1 MKQLLLPVAVCFFA
15 AAPFHS
21 SFAAEVCPSGSGV
34 TSSCIKHMAELTT
47 DGDKLTQ
54 CIRELKSEYFGVNG
68 ASGKGPKYKKKRNEC
83 IIIATLALDAIESAY
98 VPGGDTTPR
107 DALEE
112 VVDEWKA
119 AAEKDE

>member
-1 MKQLLLPVAVCFFA
+1 MKRLLLPAAVCFFA
-15 AAPFHS
+15 AAPIQS
-21 SFAAEVCPSGSGV
+21 TFAAEACPSGSGV
-34 TSSCIKHMAELTT
+34 TATCITHMAELTS

-68 ASGKGPKYKKKRNEC
+68 VAGKGPKYRKKRKEC
-83 IIIATLALDAIESAY
+83 ITIATLALDAIESAY
-98 VPGGDTTPR
+98 VPGGDTSPR

-119 AAEKDE
+119 AADKDE

>member
-1 MKQLLLPVAVCFFA
+1 MKRLLLPAAICFFA
-15 AAPFHS
+15 AAPIQPT
-21 SFAAEVCPSGSGV
+21 FAAEACPSGSGV
-34 TSSCIKHMAELTT
+34 TSSCITHLAELTK
-47 DGDKLTQ
+47 DGDALTT

-68 ASGKGPKYKKKRNEC
+68 SAGKGPKYKKKRNEC

-119 AAEKDE
+119 AAAKDE